1 MTGKGVNMNDSLCD
15 ICGIHNAVLTSVI
28 DGWAYNECDECFEA
42 FEGFG
47 EELVLDIY

>member
-1 MTGKGVNMNDSLCD
+1 MNDSLCD

>member
-1 MTGKGVNMNDSLCD
+1 MIGKGVNMNDSLCD